1 MQPSLFFYL
10 LCTRASIRAVL
21 GRSQPLLRCLS
32 GPASSALPCAQA
44 LLASLVPYRKDPQG
58 AIWDNFQVLSP
69 EPPVVLFRCTRTA
82 WVMHHRDLADA
93 AANPELFANER
104 DPPTYHRYS
113 ASHSV
118 RSLT

>member
-1 MQPSLFFYL
+1 MPPSE
-10 LCTRASIRAVL
+10 LCLDARNLHSAVWTCE
-21 GRSQPLLRCLS
+21 QC
-32 GPASSALPCAQA
+32 ALPCAQA

-58 AIWDNFQVLSP
+58 AVWDNFQGLAP

-104 DPPTYHRYS
+104 EPPTYHRYS
-113 ASHSV
+113 ATHSV
-118 RSLT
+118 RPLT